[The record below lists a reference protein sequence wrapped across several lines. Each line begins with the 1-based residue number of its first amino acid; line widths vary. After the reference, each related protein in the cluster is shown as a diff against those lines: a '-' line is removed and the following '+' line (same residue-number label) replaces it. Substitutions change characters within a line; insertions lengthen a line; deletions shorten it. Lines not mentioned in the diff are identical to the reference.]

1 MLEVVLDQK
10 FPSRHPSYDFLR
22 TPRQKSIMQRLVESK
37 NTLLEQEKEDLTET
51 VNTLKTS
58 VKADPGNEACTKP
71 QSLTV

>member
-1 MLEVVLDQK
+1 MSLMRNKL
-10 FPSRHPSYDFLR
+10 
-22 TPRQKSIMQRLVESK
+22 TIVESK